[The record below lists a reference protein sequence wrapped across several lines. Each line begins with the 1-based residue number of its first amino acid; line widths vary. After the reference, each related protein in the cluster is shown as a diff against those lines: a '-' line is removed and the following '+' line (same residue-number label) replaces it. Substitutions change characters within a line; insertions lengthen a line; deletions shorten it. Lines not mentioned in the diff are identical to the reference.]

1 MAIIVDKEQKK
12 RDIALACKDLLVHS
26 SIHDL
31 TISQIAKTAG
41 IGKGTFYEYFTDK
54 NELVFELVNLLMH
67 EHNQQKEQ
75 KLAGIDRTR
84 EKIKVFYEFFYS
96 DDSADLRALYRE
108 FVAISLIAP
117 QEEML
122 SFQTEC
128 FRFYSQWVEKI
139 IDEGITTGE
148 LLPVAKSLIKGMYTM
163 GEGMFIAS
171 EATDGV
177 IDLQKD
183 INQFVDHIFELVERK
198 EHT

>member
-26 SIHDL
+26 SINDL
-31 TISQIAKTAG
+31 TIAQIAKTAG

-67 EHNQQKEQ
+67 EHNQKKEQ
-75 KLAGIDRTR
+75 KLAGIERTR
-84 EKIKVFYEFFYS
+84 DKIKLFYEFFYS
-96 DDSADLRALYRE
+96 EESADLRALYKE

-139 IDEGITTGE
+139 IDEGIAKGE
-148 LLPVAKSLIKGMYTM
+148 ILPVSKELIKGMYII

-171 EATDGV
+171 EATEGV
-177 IDLQKD
+177 IELQKD
-183 INQFVDHIFELVERK
+183 INHFVDRIFELVERR
-198 EHT
+198 ESI